1 MRFWHILFSLG
12 LTLAAGIGLF
22 VLSGEGRALLAPS
35 LQAEL
40 VVQDFL
46 VPPGFGLDP
55 DRVAGFMADE
65 LKQRLEDDVAIRMTL
80 KPDVMK
86 KVKEVVLP
94 RLMNVAAVQSMMRDI
109 PELSAILDIGT
120 FRRAVSGTV
129 RSTSATQ
136 DVALTVPGALLAVV
150 DGAKVKITTTST
162 GLKALELGSMAAG
175 QSHEITLWLDDSALD
190 ADLGRSVKLGA
201 AEGMR
206 GRVLLWGD
214 HDWFG
219 ADMEALRWSRWLV
232 GGILVGVLLF
242 GLTSLLLPLSAAAIR
257 GVFHPAPPK
266 SWSSGVRF
274 RAQRGARS
282 THPEQ

>member
-1 MRFWHILFSLG
+1 MRFWHFLLSLA
-12 LTLAAGIGLF
+12 LTLAAGVGLF

-55 DRVAGFMADE
+55 ERVAGFMADE
-65 LKQRLEDDVAIRMTL
+65 LAQRLEDDVAIRLTL
-80 KPDVMK
+80 KPDVMN
-86 KVKEVVLP
+86 KVKKIVLP
-94 RLMNVAAVQSMMRDI
+94 RLMNVVAVQSMMHDI
-109 PELSAILDIGT
+109 PELSAILDMGA
-120 FRRAVSGTV
+120 FRRTVRGTV
-129 RSTSATQ
+129 RSASAAQ
-136 DVALTVPGALLAVV
+136 DVALTVPGALLAEV
-150 DGAKVKITTTST
+150 DGDKVKITTTST
-162 GLKALELGSMAAG
+162 GLKALELGAMAAG
-175 QSHEITLWLDDSALD
+175 QSHEVTLWLDESALD

-232 GGILVGVLLF
+232 GGVLAGVFLF
-242 GLTSLLLPLSAAAIR
+242 GLASLLLPFLR
-257 GVFHPAPPK
+257 
-266 SWSSGVRF
+266 R
-274 RAQRGARS
+274 
-282 THPEQ
+282 T